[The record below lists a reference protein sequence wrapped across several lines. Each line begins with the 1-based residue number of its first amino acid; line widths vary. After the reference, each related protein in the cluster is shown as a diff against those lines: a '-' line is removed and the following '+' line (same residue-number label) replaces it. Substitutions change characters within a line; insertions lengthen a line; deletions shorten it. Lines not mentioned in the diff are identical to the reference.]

1 MLPALPVSLSATQTI
16 AALWVVG
23 LFAAASQV
31 TVLSPYRA
39 LVTSLPWSPGGLG
52 VADPAGAMGHDHLFQ
67 HRAHLQRLL
76 ALDLAREA
84 HPKRPS
90 LPNLGVIRTDTG
102 SK

>member
-39 LVTSLPWSPGGLG
+39 LVTSLPWSPGAWASLTQQELWAMVTYSGIVLICSGSSLLIWREKRIRSDPRYPTLG
-52 VADPAGAMGHDHLFQ
+52 
-67 HRAHLQRLL
+67 
-76 ALDLAREA
+76 
-84 HPKRPS
+84 
-90 LPNLGVIRTDTG
+90 
-102 SK
+102 